1 MQIDPSKYE
10 VVKAELEKELSSRAR
25 KFSAKCSEIQSRI
38 VQQDEDGEVFR
49 PTEIRLKFSKEWNEE
64 SQRDIPPSPKA
75 ILLFFLMSW
84 YIPEEEL
91 RILTQLYLHEKV
103 QMLGPDY
110 IIQLSLILESKAT
123 ALELVLGGN
132 CLGRNPNELFGVLL
146 DKEVKVKM
154 ILVQSPKPKRTQRH
168 RGYRDKGS
176 RRLGI
181 EFLAE
186 ERKDFSL
193 TDLQNQIEER
203 REETRDALAFL
214 SGFLQL

>member
-1 MQIDPSKYE
+1 MKIDPSKYE
-10 VVKAELEKELSSRAR
+10 IVRAELEKNLSVRAER
-25 KFSAKCSEIQSRI
+25 FSAKCSEIQSRYYQPG
-38 VQQDEDGEVFR
+38 V
-49 PTEIRLKFSKEWNEE
+49 EIRLVFSKSWNKEAGGFV
-64 SQRDIPPSPKA
+64 PPPPKA
-75 ILLFFLMSW
+75 VLLFFLSTW
-84 YIPEEEL
+84 YIQDEEL

-110 IIQLSLILESKAT
+110 QIQLSLLLESKSQ
-123 ALELVLGGN
+123 ALELVLGGT
-132 CLGRNPNELFGVLL
+132 CLGRNPQELFGVLL
-146 DKEVKVKM
+146 DKEVKVRM
-154 ILVQSPKPKRTQRH
+154 SLIQPGKPKRTQRH

-181 EFLAE
+181 EFLSE

-203 REETRDALAFL
+203 REITRDTIAFL